1 MFILDTNVLS
11 ELMRPA
17 PAPQVV
23 AWVDAQPAR
32 DLFITTITQAEVLHG
47 LAFLPPGRRRD
58 ALTTPAKH
66 LLGAVFATRTLSF
79 DRAAAPQYAALA
91 AAARQAGRTIAPF
104 DLQIAAIALARG
116 LGIATR
122 NIRAFD
128 NLGLTLADPWGT
140 PAIA

>member
-1 MFILDTNVLS
+1 VFILDTNVIS

-17 PAPQVV
+17 AAPQVV

-32 DLFITTITQAEVLHG
+32 DLFITTITQAEILCG
-47 LAFLPPGRRRD
+47 LALLPPGRRRD

-91 AAARQAGRTIAPF
+91 AAARQAGRMVAPF
-104 DLQIAAIALARG
+104 DMQIAAIALARG

-122 NIRAFD
+122 NIHDFD
-128 NLGLTLADPWGT
+128 SLGLTLANPWAT
-140 PAIA
+140 PAIP